1 MIDRQDNIS
10 QNTYNDTDLTRDID
24 YLIITGAGS
33 SVQFGVNGNKI
44 VDMAGLNKAICNDT
58 SSSHNFP
65 TIDPNDLSLLGLK
78 PQMTG
83 EEFERT
89 LGEFLQ
95 GYAAF
100 KYIDPLV
107 SRDLRQS
114 IPAKPQDINDWYE
127 NLKSRST
134 EIRKKITRIMFNQFC
149 DKNFHFEKAKKYYS
163 LFHREL
169 GIDNK
174 TKFAYATTNYD
185 GLIEG
190 VLFDLKYRP
199 EIGVASSPKQNSGN
213 TQILDI
219 EFLADSIDAGRIP
232 VLHLHGKIG
241 WYETEN
247 QYPHGRYIVHNEF
260 SEDIGTPILQL
271 PDPDKGYDDDI
282 IDQIWVQF
290 KILLSRAR
298 QIVILGHSLNDE
310 YLIQTLRANT
320 DSSTQVKVL
329 LFARWTTDSEADQS
343 SNELDRRINTL
354 EPSEK
359 ERVNAYVSK
368 IKEKLPKAVIQPIN
382 GFGSSEKLILGSLDQ
397 TQ

>member
-1 MIDRQDNIS
+1 
-10 QNTYNDTDLTRDID
+10 
-24 YLIITGAGS
+24 
-33 SVQFGVNGNKI
+33 
-44 VDMAGLNKAICNDT
+44 
-58 SSSHNFP
+58 
-65 TIDPNDLSLLGLK
+65 LK
-78 PQMTG
+78 G
-83 EEFERT
+83 D
-89 LGEFLQ
+89 
-95 GYAAF
+95 AAF

-190 VLFDLKYRP
+190 VLFDLNYRP
-199 EIGVASSPKQNSGN
+199 EIGVASSPKQNSGG
-213 TQILDI
+213 TQRLDI

-354 EPSEK
+354 EPFEK

-382 GFGSSEKLILGSLDQ
+382 GFGLSEKLILGSLDQ